1 MVLVL
6 GVAVLGLGSHDEEL
20 AEEAADVAEAREIE
34 GSGAAL
40 VAVELVDGA
49 EGRLV
54 AMEGARVKGAGAE
67 GRRGPGARD
76 GGGVSDGRGGRGAW
90 GSVAVAEVRVGVGA
104 EEGEDEDGGEDFDG
118 VAGAAEAR
126 HLAGVGGECRGGRS
140 GHGSVRLG
148 TASHGCAGSVAGEK
162 QIPPPST
169 RSGCGM
175 TARKAR
181 ATAEAD
187 SQRE

>member
-104 EEGEDEDGGEDFDG
+104 EEGEDED
-118 VAGAAEAR
+118 
-126 HLAGVGGECRGGRS
+126 
-140 GHGSVRLG
+140 
-148 TASHGCAGSVAGEK
+148 
-162 QIPPPST
+162 
-169 RSGCGM
+169 
-175 TARKAR
+175 
-181 ATAEAD
+181 
-187 SQRE
+187 